1 MKKQTILK
9 FLSLLWVSA
18 FFISCD
24 PGVDLSKLDTSMQI
38 DQSLV
43 VPIGEANVSIQ
54 DLLTQL
60 KFDNA
65 LGTDPDSIL
74 FETNLEKSYSVP
86 PMNLL
91 KNAVTFKKSFPITVP
106 FPLPFIPV
114 DPNTDITPY
123 IGSNEFP
130 IDLGYNSNASERMD
144 SVDVN
149 LATLGITITDVSGI
163 VNFATGAKIDPK
175 DLIVKL
181 IFPKIKQGGNILKVD
196 VPTDK
201 AFGQLINIDIPN
213 FKMYTQSSIG
223 LPMQIEFKTGVNK
236 IKINSSANIGFEL
249 KMTALNF
256 KVAYGKFAING
267 LSSNTLTIPLDML
280 SSIPKGLRFADPRA
294 TINVESNLG
303 TKLKFHIDYVKAFS
317 KNNTTPPVFAK
328 FYNGFDSI
336 TETLSNRATYPG
348 QIVFNTL
355 KTLDK
360 TNGQTYNLFD
370 TSVQHDSLQ
379 YKFSVKSDPT
389 DLQTMFFTPDM
400 YMKANIKVQVPLQL
414 QAGSSIE
421 MKDTILIDGDKINLG
436 SIDSCFLI
444 LDVINKLPARVAMI
458 ASFPDVNNQPI
469 IPDITYYIEAPVLNS
484 LGLVNFAQT
493 FTPQNLKVKL
503 SKDQTV
509 KLKNAKRM
517 IYTLRFIGEKN
528 DSGTITPKLMYF
540 EKKNS
545 FNVKLGFYV
554 KANTTLNL

>member
-9 FLSLLWVSA
+9 FLALLWVSTL
-18 FFISCD
+18 FFSCD
-24 PGVDLSKLDTSMQI
+24 PGIDLSKLDTSVQI
-38 DQSLV
+38 DQSLI

-60 KFDNA
+60 KFDNE
-65 LGTDPDSIL
+65 LGSDPDSIM

-114 DPNTDITPY
+114 EANTDITPY

-144 SVDVN
+144 SIEVN
-149 LATLGITITDVSGI
+149 LATLGVTITDVSGI
-163 VNFATGAKIDPK
+163 VNFTTGAKIDPK
-175 DLIVKL
+175 DLNIKL
-181 IFPKIKQGGNILKVD
+181 IFPKIKKGGSILKINI
-196 VPTDK
+196 PTDK
-201 AFGQLINIDIPN
+201 SFGQLHSIDITN
-213 FKMYTQSSIG
+213 FKMYTQGSIG
-223 LPMQIEFKTGVNK
+223 LPMQIEFTTGVNK

-256 KVAYGKFAING
+256 KVAYGKFALNG
-267 LSSNTLTIPLDML
+267 LTSNTLTIPLDML

-294 TINVESNLG
+294 TITVESNLG
-303 TKLKFHIDYVKAFS
+303 AKIKFHIDYVKAFS
-317 KNNTTPPVFAK
+317 KNNPSSTVFAK
-328 FYNGFDSI
+328 FDNGFDSI
-336 TETLSNRATYPG
+336 TETLSKRATYPG
-348 QIVFNTL
+348 QIVFNNL

-370 TSVQHDSLQ
+370 TSVQHDSLE

-389 DLQTMFFTPDM
+389 DPQTMFFTPDM

-414 QAGSSIE
+414 QAGSSVE
-421 MKDTILIDGDKINLG
+421 MKDTILIEGDKINLG
-436 SIDSCFLI
+436 SVDSCSLI
-444 LDVINKLPARVAMI
+444 LDVTNKLPARVALI
-458 ASFPDVNNQPI
+458 ASFPDVNNSLI
-469 IPDITYYIEAPVLNS
+469 IPDQTYYIEAPTLNY
-484 LGLVNFAQT
+484 LGLVDFNQT
-493 FTPQNLKVKL
+493 FALQKIKVMLTKE
-503 SKDQTV
+503 QTI
-509 KLKNAKRM
+509 KLKTAKKM
-517 IYTLRFIGEKN
+517 IYTLRFIGEKKE
-528 DSGTITPKLMYF
+528 DSGVLTPKLMYF

-554 KANTTLNL
+554 KANTTI